1 MSKNKGNKEIVSTE
15 AIAILEGLP
24 VNEVTKPTKEEIQLE
39 RLQVAKDKLKATCE
53 KQGTGRSSILNQLSA
68 AMVERV
74 DLRLQELNVDVLQ
87 RARLFENASLALA
100 ENAIESV
107 VSNKAKRSEKLVTK
121 DNPKAS
127 AYSVLLRTQSLLS
140 KEDDLRKDALG
151 WTFTASK

>member
-1 MSKNKGNKEIVSTE
+1 MSKVKNVKSEELKSAV
-15 AIAILEGLP
+15 ALEGLP
-24 VNEVTKPTKEEIQLE
+24 QVESAKQSKEELQLE

-53 KQGTGRSSILNQLSA
+53 KQGTGKSSILNQLSA
-68 AMVERV
+68 AMVESV
-74 DLRLQELNVDVLQ
+74 DLRLQELKVDVLQ

-140 KEDDLRKDALG
+140 KEEDLRKEAIA